1 MVHFLYLVV
10 FMPTYL
16 LGSDHAGFLL
26 KERLR
31 KLLLARRIRFE
42 DLSPDM
48 QDGDDYPDVA
58 QRMAKHVA
66 KHPEAHGILVCG
78 SGFGMEIAANRFRG
92 VRAVVARTAEEAH
105 LAREHNHANILVF
118 GERFTSPAQAEH
130 ILTAWMEAS
139 PSLAQRHVRRIHK
152 LDAL

>member
-1 MVHFLYLVV
+1 MA
-10 FMPTYL
+10 TYL
-16 LGSDHAGFLL
+16 LGADHAGFSL

-31 KLLLARRIRFE
+31 AFLVARNIRVE

-48 QDGDDYPDVA
+48 QEGDDYPDIA

-66 KHPEAHGILVCG
+66 KHPEARGILICG

-105 LAREHNHANILVF
+105 LAREHNHANILVL
-118 GERFTSPAQAEH
+118 GERFSSPSQAEH

>member
-1 MVHFLYLVV
+1 MIHFIHLR
-10 FMPTYL
+10 MSTYL
-16 LGSDHAGFLL
+16 LGADHAGFAL

-31 KLLLARRIRFE
+31 LFLAKQRLRVE
-42 DLSPDM
+42 DLSPDA

-58 QRMAKHVA
+58 QRLAKHIA
-66 KHPEAHGILVCG
+66 KHPDTRGILVCG

-92 VRAVVARTAEEAH
+92 VRAVVVRTAEEAQ

-152 LDAL
+152 LDAV